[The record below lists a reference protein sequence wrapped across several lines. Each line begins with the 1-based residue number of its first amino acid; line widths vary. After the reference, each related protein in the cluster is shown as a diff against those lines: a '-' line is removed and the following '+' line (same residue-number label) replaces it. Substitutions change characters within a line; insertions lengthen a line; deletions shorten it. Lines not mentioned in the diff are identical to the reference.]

1 MLRCFSYSV
10 PSQVKY
16 SEISEPPQSVH
27 QEHISPASVIHKAKG
42 TKDYMEICNPQ
53 HVVKQ
58 PYNDLHMN
66 NQQQGYNDVHNL
78 PQAQYIPKDTQV

>member
-1 MLRCFSYSV
+1 M

-16 SEISEPPQSVH
+16 SEISEPPQSIH
-27 QEHISPASVIHKAKG
+27 QEHISPGSVIQKAKP

-58 PYNDLHMN
+58 PYNDIHMN
-66 NQQQGYNDVHNL
+66 NNQQPYNDGGVL
-78 PQAQYIPKDTQV
+78 PQTAYIPKDTQV